1 LGKGDKKKM
10 PIKKIDITKKNEK
23 KKAEI
28 NLKLSEFEIP
38 PMRDILILGKRAPIG
53 PEAAKRMADAVSPEC
68 FVLITVND
76 KIIEALLVK
85 KTLLQLIPQEHLIPT
100 IIEESRKIMRK
111 EMVIKIEMDINIS
124 VTKIIEL

>member
-1 LGKGDKKKM
+1 M
-10 PIKKIDITKKNEK
+10 PIKKNGIANKSEK

-38 PMRDILILGKRAPIG
+38 PMRDILILGKRAPLG

-68 FVLITVND
+68 FALITVND
-76 KIIEALLVK
+76 KIIEAVLLR
-85 KTLLQLIPQEHLIPT
+85 KTLLQLIPQEHLIPAV
-100 IIEESRKIMRK
+100 IEEARKIMRE
-111 EMVIKIEMDINIS
+111 EMVIKIEVDINIS

>member
-1 LGKGDKKKM
+1 M
-10 PIKKIDITKKNEK
+10 PIKKNNVTKENEK

-28 NLKLSEFEIP
+28 NLTLSEFEMP

-53 PEAAKRMADAVSPEC
+53 PEAAKRMADAIAPER

-76 KIIEALLVK
+76 KIIEAILLR

-100 IIEESRKIMRK
+100 IIEEARKIMRE